1 MFHGTHYHYVAVMG
15 IQVRQKHISD
25 GDVVKVITKKL
36 VECPGISFFDIA
48 NQALEL
54 GRKQLAIKVSSVV
67 FRKSSCQFI
76 DLHVHFPVFH
86 NDVCYVYIV
95 SMRFLSLAT
104 WK

>member
-1 MFHGTHYHYVAVMG
+1 MFHGTHFHYVAVMG

-25 GDVVKVITKKL
+25 DDVVKVITKKV
-36 VECPGISFFDIA
+36 VERPGISFFDIA

-67 FRKSSCQFI
+67 FSQSSCQFI
-76 DLHVHFPVFH
+76 DFRVHFPVFQD
-86 NDVCYVYIV
+86 DVCYVYIV
-95 SMRFLSLAT
+95 SMRFLSLTT